1 MGKSRIRAH
10 NMIIEVLKNYG
21 GESGRILDTPAGSGD
36 IAKKQFLKRTHCD
49 VYAPRKRY
57 HTDL

>member
-10 NMIIEVLKNYG
+10 NIIIEVLKNYG

-36 IAKKQFLKRTHCD
+36 IAKKTIFEEDSLRCIC
-49 VYAPRKRY
+49 PS
-57 HTDL
+57 

>member
-36 IAKKQFLKRTHCD
+36 TAKKNNF
-49 VYAPRKRY
+49 
-57 HTDL
+57 